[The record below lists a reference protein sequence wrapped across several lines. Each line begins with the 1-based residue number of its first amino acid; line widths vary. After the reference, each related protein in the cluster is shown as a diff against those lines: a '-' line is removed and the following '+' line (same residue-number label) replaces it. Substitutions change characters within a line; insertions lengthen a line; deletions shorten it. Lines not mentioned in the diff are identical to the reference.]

1 MVWDHEN
8 SISFSY
14 FLNKKHVSETFLYT
28 VVMNNS
34 LNSFKLTI
42 SSIRV
47 CGKISEQRLIP
58 KYRILFL
65 KKHMQLL
72 FKFF

>member
-42 SSIRV
+42 SNCFNKGMWKNFRT
-47 CGKISEQRLIP
+47 KINS
-58 KYRILFL
+58 
-65 KKHMQLL
+65 
-72 FKFF
+72 